1 MDMRIKR
8 VNIMS
13 KVKTIVINGF
23 DYSNDFLRL
32 EYALKPGF
40 TIYFIDRL
48 ALKSNIKLFIDDFFY
63 AHLSEDGH
71 TSLLTIGYAIQRCK
85 GNGYFYKVS
94 DLDNLEQKP
103 PEKPE
108 ELKPIKMDIV
118 KVITLDGI
126 EYSNDFRSVKKY
138 LDTCKDMCLTIYAQ
152 LEPVKSGNGYAFS
165 SCMTVNHFDFLND
178 SFCKVSD
185 NFFYIVSDFKGLE
198 LEYFKASGLVTKQAV
213 KSFLIRG
220 VKYSNDYERLKN
232 ALIKNPGLSIKVFDT
247 VTVTPRSK
255 AFNNIIVSYISIHYE
270 VSSRTVL
277 LENFDFHLNICQ
289 FLEFFTD
296 RKSLCFKVSDLEK
309 LEQGQ
314 DSTKET
320 VKELPRVKTKI
331 IDGVLYS
338 NDFEPVK
345 KFLKDNPDKTLNVFQ
360 NISQVES
367 GFILITNSFKLN
379 FLCWSDDLFD
389 QHYFYQLI
397 EFENLKIQ
405 ADLENSKEPA
415 IERNLVNGVLF
426 SNDFDSVKRF
436 FENNRDN
443 SLYLLAYQN
452 IVEFELNYHATLEI
466 NGSSNYIDKLFEKGF
481 YYKVLDFQML
491 KRMVRHGKEF
501 EDKPLTEPEEIPEL
515 DVIRIAVKNKLTR
528 LIYPGKYVLE
538 VTKIDSSYSKD
549 CYHVLKDN
557 REVKMAWGF
566 IQKNMFPDFSNSP
579 IYIVKGVSGVYDA
592 FQEFKEGDYL
602 VRKTLLSEPKYIYGY
617 IVSSEKVE
625 G

>member
-1 MDMRIKR
+1 MTKI
-8 VNIMS
+8 I
-13 KVKTIVINGF
+13 IN
-23 DYSNDFLRL
+23 D
-32 EYALKPGF
+32 
-40 TIYFIDRL
+40 
-48 ALKSNIKLFIDDFFY
+48 
-63 AHLSEDGH
+63 
-71 TSLLTIGYAIQRCK
+71 
-85 GNGYFYKVS
+85 
-94 DLDNLEQKP
+94 
-103 PEKPE
+103 
-108 ELKPIKMDIV
+108 
-118 KVITLDGI
+118 I
-126 EYSNDFRSVKKY
+126 EYSNDYEVLR
-138 LDTCKDMCLTIYAQ
+138 
-152 LEPVKSGNGYAFS
+152 
-165 SCMTVNHFDFLND
+165 
-178 SFCKVSD
+178 VSM
-185 NFFYIVSDFKGLE
+185 
-198 LEYFKASGLVTKQAV
+198 
-213 KSFLIRG
+213 
-220 VKYSNDYERLKN
+220 
-232 ALIKNPGLSIKVFDT
+232 ALNPGLRLKLFRIRLSEAGLIDENFHVNLYVDDYFH
-247 VTVTPRSK
+247 VH
-255 AFNNIIVSYISIHYE
+255 FNENGYSTISVIDRAIERITEGCYIYKISN
-270 VSSRTVL
+270 
-277 LENFDFHLNICQ
+277 LEN
-289 FLEFFTD
+289 
-296 RKSLCFKVSDLEK
+296 
-309 LEQGQ
+309 LEQKQG
-314 DSTKET
+314 STKET
-320 VKELPRVKTKI
+320 ARDLPGVKTKI

-379 FLCWSDDLFD
+379 FSCWSDDLFD

-415 IERNLVNGVLF
+415 IERKLVNGVLF
-426 SNDFDSVKRF
+426 SNDFESVKRF

-443 SLYLLAYQN
+443 SLCLLAYQN
-452 IVEFELNYHATLEI
+452 IVEFEPNHHTIIEI

-481 YYKVLDFQML
+481 YYKALDFQRL
-491 KRMVRHGKEF
+491 RRMVRHGFK
-501 EDKPLTEPEEIPEL
+501 DKPLTEPEEIPEL